1 MIQRPVKG
9 IRPAVAEPGHLQHQ
23 PGTAPLR
30 VEVRGDWTLPHY
42 RALLRQ
48 VEQTRLD
55 GEPRVD
61 LSGLGALDTAG
72 AALLARLLGPT
83 RVEALARTA
92 PELSAERRNLLQ
104 AVAAA
109 SERAAAT
116 AEPPREP
123 YFVGQLTIGLGN
135 QVNRAGHELARA
147 IGFTGLVIAAFA
159 AGLLRPW
166 RWRLATV
173 SRQLQHTALE
183 ALPIVA
189 LLTFA
194 VGAVIG
200 VLGVTVLGRFGAG
213 IFTVDLVAYAFL
225 REFGVVLTA
234 ILLAGRS
241 ASAFTAQIGS
251 MKANEEID
259 AMRAQGLSPIEM
271 LVIPRVVALLIAVP
285 VLSFVAVVCGLAGGG
300 LVTLLNVDVPAG
312 RILSLYSDISLRH
325 YLAGLAKAPVF
336 AFVIAIIG
344 CLEGLKCSASAQSVG
359 AHTTSA
365 VVQSIFWVIILNAVA
380 ALIYVEVGW

>member
-9 IRPAVAEPGHLQHQ
+9 IRPSVADPGY
-23 PGTAPLR
+23 LR
-30 VEVRGDWTLPHY
+30 CRHGAAGPEVLVGGDWTLAHY
-42 RALLRQ
+42 RTVLRQ

-61 LSGLGALDTAG
+61 LGALERLDTAG
-72 AALLARLLGPT
+72 ATLLARLLGPE

-109 SERAAAT
+109 SERARAT
-116 AEPPREP
+116 PEPTREP
-123 YFVGQLTIGLGN
+123 YFFGRLTIGLGA
-135 QVNRAGHELARA
+135 QISHAGQQLARA
-147 IGFTGLVIAAFA
+147 IAFTGLVLAAFA
-159 AGLLRPW
+159 ASALRPW
-166 RWRLATV
+166 RWRPAAV

-194 VGAVIG
+194 VGAVIA
-200 VLGVTVLGRFGAG
+200 VLGITVLGRFGAG

-312 RILSLYSDISLRH
+312 RIISLYSDISLRH

-359 AHTTSA
+359 THTTSA

-380 ALIYVEVGW
+380 ALIYVEIGW

>member
-1 MIQRPVKG
+1 M
-9 IRPAVAEPGHLQHQ
+9 ADPGHLECRA
-23 PGTAPLR
+23 GAAAP
-30 VEVRGDWTLPHY
+30 EVRIRGDWTLAHY
-42 RALLRQ
+42 RTLLRQ
-48 VEQTRLD
+48 VEQTRLG

-61 LSGLGALDTAG
+61 LSALGRLDTAG
-72 AALLARLLGPT
+72 ATLLARLLGAA
-83 RVEALARTA
+83 RVEALARST
-92 PELSAERRNLLQ
+92 PELSAERRKLLQ

-109 SERAAAT
+109 SERART
-116 AEPPREP
+116 APEPRGDP
-123 YFVGQLTIGLGN
+123 YFLGQLTIGLGA
-135 QVNRAGHELARA
+135 QMTHAGHQLARA

-166 RWRLATV
+166 RWRLAAV

-194 VGAVIG
+194 VGAVIA

-251 MKANEEID
+251 MKANEELD
-259 AMRAQGLSPIEM
+259 AMRAQGFSPIEM

-285 VLSFVAVVCGLAGGG
+285 LLSFVAVVCGLAGGG

-312 RILSLYSDISLRH
+312 RIIALYSDISVSH
-325 YLAGLAKAPVF
+325 YLAGLAKAPIF

-344 CLEGLKCSASAQSVG
+344 CLEGIKCSASAQSVG
-359 AHTTSA
+359 THTTSA

-380 ALIYVEVGW
+380 ALIYVELGW